1 MINSVQIIIYTES
14 FVINRGL
21 EFIFKKMRGLTVL
34 LSVYNEIDF
43 EEVYS
48 KHEANFVLVSSI
60 VFSSNKKIRE
70 IYKTDNDLSWG
81 LIKTNIDKVDSL
93 YNFEINLSLEDG
105 EKETIQKIN
114 EYINHLYEIDSNS
127 QNELELSNREK
138 EILKQVALG
147 LTNSKIA
154 EKLFISQH
162 TVVTHRKKITSKL
175 GIKTISGLT
184 VYALLNNLIEIGDVD
199 ELN

>member
-1 MINSVQIIIYTES
+1 MINSVQIVIYTES
-14 FVINRGL
+14 FIINRGL
-21 EFIFKKMRGLTVL
+21 EFILKKMRGLTVL
-34 LSVYNEIDF
+34 LSVYNEKDF

-48 KHEANFVLVSSI
+48 NGEANFVLVSSK

-70 IYKTDNDLSWG
+70 IYKTENDLSWG
-81 LIKTNIDKVDSL
+81 LIKTNIDELDSL

-127 QNELELSNREK
+127 QNESELSKREK
-138 EILKQVALG
+138 EILMQVALG
-147 LTNSKIA
+147 LTNSQIA

-199 ELN
+199 ELK